1 MGVKEITYIYLL
13 YEIIMK
19 NVRKEQPFG
28 LQKGA
33 SEEDRIFLKSVGEVL
48 YALHQLSR
56 LHMLDVAVCTGI
68 DRNTLTH
75 IYAGRT
81 RTTFVNY
88 QHIFACYMQDIGA
101 QFYLLHMLRQLPLCV
116 EQRLNLIVSLMTD
129 EECSHFPPERQ
140 ILIWKK

>member
-1 MGVKEITYIYLL
+1 
-13 YEIIMK
+13 MK
-19 NVRKEQPFG
+19 NVRKEKLFD

-33 SEEDRIFLKSVGEVL
+33 SEEERIFLKSVGEVL
-48 YALHQLSR
+48 HSLHQLSR

-88 QHIFACYMQDIGA
+88 QRIFGCYLQDVGA
-101 QFYLLHMLRQLPLCV
+101 QFYLLHLLRQLPLCV
-116 EQRLNLIVSLMTD
+116 EQRLNLIVSLMNN
-129 EECSHFPPERQ
+129 EECRHFPPERQ
-140 ILIWKK
+140 ILIWKTGD